1 MVRKR
6 KHELNLKLIELEEG
20 NFHIILS
27 GTINNIHEC
36 HWIIDTGASK
46 SVFDV
51 TQIDMY
57 KPIDNPEQ
65 EIRSAGI
72 GEGHIETSMGLLER
86 LSFGEVTE
94 TDFYVALINFT
105 HINQLYS
112 QFTDSDVHG
121 LLGSDFLLA
130 HQAVI
135 DYRKLTLT
143 LKA

>member
-6 KHELNLKLIELEEG
+6 KHSLDLKLVELEEG
-20 NFHIILS
+20 NFHLLVS
-27 GTINNIHEC
+27 GKIDGVHVC

-51 TQIDMY
+51 NQVDMY
-57 KPIDNPEQ
+57 SPNHNPEQ

-72 GEGHIETSMGLLER
+72 GEGHIETSMGILEN
-86 LSFGEVTE
+86 LNFGELIE
-94 TDFYVALINFT
+94 SQFHVALINFS
-105 HINQLYS
+105 HINELYS
-112 QFTDSDVHG
+112 QFTDEEVHG

-143 LKA
+143 LKG